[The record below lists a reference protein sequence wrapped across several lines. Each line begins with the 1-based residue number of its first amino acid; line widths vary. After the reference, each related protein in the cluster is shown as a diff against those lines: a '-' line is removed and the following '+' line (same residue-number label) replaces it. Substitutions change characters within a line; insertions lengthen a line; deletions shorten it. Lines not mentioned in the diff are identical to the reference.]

1 MTYLIDASVFVFRAW
16 FSIPDSMTD
25 EHRNPVNAVYGFA
38 RFLGDF
44 LEEVQPAFVAAAF
57 DESLTTSF
65 RNEIYP
71 EYKANREPA
80 PPELSRQFE
89 LCRRVTRALGVMD
102 CADPSYEADDLIG
115 TMAASMRDAGH
126 KVRLVTRDKDL
137 LQLLRDG
144 DEFWD
149 FVGNRTIGYDGVSEV
164 LGVRAEQVVDFLALA
179 GDSVDNIPGV
189 PGIGTKTAV
198 HLLTH
203 YDSVDDLFDNLEH
216 VAGLPLRGA
225 ARIGERLA
233 AHREHVELYRQL
245 TEIRCDAPVHANE
258 AALSRAAPD
267 LDALNAIYDE
277 VGFGTALRRQATR
290 IAGHF

>member
-1 MTYLIDASVFVFRAW
+1 MIYLIDASVFVFRAW

-25 EHRNPVNAVYGFA
+25 EQRNPVNAVYGFA

-44 LEEVQPAFVAAAF
+44 LEEIQPDFVAAAF

-71 EYKANREPA
+71 DYKANREPA
-80 PPELSRQFE
+80 PPELKRQFE

-102 CADPSYEADDLIG
+102 CGDPSYEADDLIG
-115 TMAASMRDAGH
+115 TIAFNMRDAGH
-126 KVRLVTRDKDL
+126 SMRLVTRDKDL

-149 FVGNRTIGYDGVSEV
+149 FVGNRTISYDGVADF

-189 PGIGTKTAV
+189 PGIGSKTAIG
-198 HLLTH
+198 LLAH
-203 YDSVDDLFDNLEH
+203 YDSVDQLFDNLED
-216 VAGLPLRGA
+216 VSGLPLRGA
-225 ARIGERLA
+225 GKIGERLA
-233 AHREHVELYRQL
+233 AHRENVELYRQL
-245 TEIRCDAPVHANE
+245 TRIRCDAPVASHE
-258 AALSRAAPD
+258 AALTRTVPD
-267 LDALNAIYDE
+267 LDVLNGIYDE
-277 VGFGTALRRQATR
+277 VGFGTALRRQAAR
-290 IAGHF
+290 IADRF

>member
-1 MTYLIDASVFVFRAW
+1 MIYLIDASVFVFRAW

-25 EHRNPVNAVYGFA
+25 EQRNPVNAVYGFA

-44 LEEVQPAFVAAAF
+44 LEEIQPAFVAAAF

-71 EYKANREPA
+71 DYKANREPA
-80 PPELSRQFE
+80 PPELKRQFE

-115 TMAASMRDAGH
+115 TIASNMRDAGH
-126 KVRLVTRDKDL
+126 SMRLVTRDKDL

-149 FVGNRTIGYDGVSEV
+149 FVGNRTISYDGVADF

-189 PGIGTKTAV
+189 PGIGSKTAIG
-198 HLLTH
+198 LLAH
-203 YDSVDDLFDNLEH
+203 YDSVDHLFDNLED
-216 VAGLPLRGA
+216 VSELPLRGA
-225 ARIGERLA
+225 GKIGERLA
-233 AHREHVELYRQL
+233 AHRDNVQLYRQL
-245 TEIRCDAPVHANE
+245 TRIRCDAPVAAHE
-258 AALSRAAPD
+258 AALTRTVPD
-267 LDALNAIYDE
+267 LDALNGIYDE
-277 VGFGTALRRQATR
+277 VGFGTALRRQAAR
-290 IAGHF
+290 IADCF